1 MSIRS
6 CLYNEV
12 FSDVSCGVENGLKI
26 EVVRAHWGGSND
38 RICPNKKVNKSC
50 QSKDVTE
57 KIAER

>member
-26 EVVRAHWGGSND
+26 EIVRAFWGSSND
-38 RICPNKKVNKSC
+38 GTCPNKRDNKSC
-50 QSKDVTE
+50 RSKNVTE
-57 KIAER
+57 KIAAR